1 MKRLLI
7 GLIALAVALPV
18 MAQEGPIG
26 EAARFSI
33 IQYLELTPD
42 QVAVWDQLVA
52 DFEADA
58 EPLREAIAE
67 VQTQID
73 ELFAGGDPDP
83 FELGELVIE
92 RRDLVEQ
99 LAQVRM
105 VYVDGFE
112 ALLDEQQS
120 KKLNLIRRA
129 DRVEPLIPAFRVY
142 GLLPRI

>member
-7 GLIALAVALPV
+7 GLMMLAAALPV

-26 EAARFSI
+26 EGAQEIVIR
-33 IQYLELTPD
+33 YLQLTPD
-42 QVAVWDQLVA
+42 QVAAWDQLIA

-58 EPLREAIAE
+58 QPLREAIDQVQAE
-67 VQTQID
+67 IE
-73 ELFAGGDPDP
+73 ELFATGDPDP

-92 RRDLVEQ
+92 RRGLVEQ
-99 LAQVRM
+99 LAQVRET
-105 VYVDGFE
+105 YVFGFE
-112 ALLDEQQS
+112 SLLDEQQAT
-120 KKLNLIRRA
+120 KLNVIRRA

>member
-1 MKRLLI
+1 MRRLLI
-7 GLIALAVALPV
+7 GLIALAAALPV

-26 EAARFSI
+26 EGAQEIVIR
-33 IQYLELTPD
+33 YLELTPD
-42 QVAVWDQLVA
+42 QVAAWDQLIA

-67 VQTQID
+67 VQAEID

-99 LAQVRM
+99 LAQVRET
-105 VYVDGFE
+105 YVSGFE
-112 ALLDEQQS
+112 ILLDEQQG
-120 KKLNLIRRA
+120 KKLHLIRRA

>member
-7 GLIALAVALPV
+7 GLMVLAAALPV

-26 EAARFSI
+26 EGAQEIVIR
-33 IQYLELTPD
+33 YLELTPD
-42 QVAVWDQLVA
+42 QVAAWDQLVA
-52 DFEADA
+52 DFEAEA
-58 EPLREAIAE
+58 QPLRAAIEE
-67 VQTQID
+67 VQAQIE

-92 RRDLVEQ
+92 RRGLVDQ
-99 LAQVRM
+99 LAAVRET
-105 VYVDGFE
+105 YIFGFE
-112 ALLDEQQS
+112 ALLDEQQA

-142 GLLPRI
+142 GLLPRF

>member
-7 GLIALAVALPV
+7 GLMVLAAALPV

-26 EAARFSI
+26 EGAQEIVIR
-33 IQYLELTPD
+33 YLELTPD
-42 QVAVWDQLVA
+42 QVATWDQLID

-67 VQTQID
+67 IQAQID
-73 ELFAGGDPDP
+73 ELFANGSPDP
-83 FELGELVIE
+83 YELGELVIQ

-99 LAQVRM
+99 LAQVRET
-105 VYVDGFE
+105 YVFGFE
-112 ALLDEQQS
+112 SLLDEQQA
-120 KKLNLIRRA
+120 KKLNVIRRA

-142 GLLPRI
+142 GLLPRY